1 MKMDVEVAPLLRVEA
16 LTLQAGSRVLVNG
29 LTLEVRA
36 GEIWAVLG
44 PNGSGKTT
52 LLHTL
57 AGLRPP
63 RQGQVVLGRR
73 ALADWRPIEAARQ
86 RGLLP
91 QSLTDA
97 FSASVLDIVLL
108 GRHPHVA
115 RWGWEADGD
124 ASIARIALAAMDLE
138 GFEDHD
144 VLTLSGGERQRVG
157 LAALL
162 AQDPL
167 LLLLDEPLAHLDLHH
182 QIAVLE
188 HLQGLAR
195 ERGKAIVMSLH
206 DLNLAHRF
214 ASHALVLS
222 AAGFFAGR
230 VDEVMDEETLGATFG
245 HPLQLA
251 RIGRR
256 TVFLPS

>member
-1 MKMDVEVAPLLRVEA
+1 MTSDLSRAPLLQAQA
-16 LTLQAGSRVLVNG
+16 LTLQAGDRELVKG
-29 LTLEVRA
+29 LSLEVRA

-57 AGLRPP
+57 AGLRAP
-63 RQGQVVLGRR
+63 RQGQVTLGSR
-73 ALADWRPIEAARQ
+73 ALADWPPIDAARQ

-91 QSLTDA
+91 QSLSDA

-108 GRHPHVA
+108 GRHPHVS
-115 RWGWEADGD
+115 RWGWEADDD
-124 ASIARIALAAMDLE
+124 ASIARRALAAMDLD
-138 GFEDHD
+138 GFADHD

-188 HLQGLAR
+188 HLQALAA
-195 ERGKAIVMSLH
+195 ERGKAVVMSLH

-222 AAGFFAGR
+222 PAGFFAGR
-230 VDEVMDEETLGATFG
+230 VEEVMDEETLSATFG

-251 RIGRR
+251 HVGRR